1 MSAGEVAV
9 RAVIG
14 AVAGTAVAAAV
25 VPYLRQVRR
34 GRPRFLDGSR
44 STKPRNGR
52 KPDGMTDDPL
62 EFVAGAGSMPPGPS
76 HPPRSNA
83 AAARRKVAVTG
94 EVFAR
99 AAASISDP
107 DRVIVWRELTKE
119 SQPLR
124 VAYRWATSFGKL
136 FTLGVLFFVASVVAL
151 FGDYSPFFLV
161 AILTVS
167 AILVGL
173 PAVKLHRIAWQA
185 LNLSAGVYV
194 VALKGDDHVDE

>member
-14 AVAGTAVAAAV
+14 AVAGAAVVAAL
-25 VPYLRQVRR
+25 VPYLRHVRR
-34 GRPRFLDGSR
+34 DRARFLDEQQ

-52 KPDGMTDDPL
+52 KPEGMSGDPL
-62 EFVAGAGSMPPGPS
+62 EFVAGAGSVPPGLS

-83 AAARRKVAVTG
+83 ATARRKVANTG

-99 AAASISDP
+99 AAASIP
-107 DRVIVWRELTKE
+107 ERNRVIVWRELTEE
-119 SQPLR
+119 SRPFR
-124 VAYRWATSFGKL
+124 IAYRWATSFGKL
-136 FTLGVLFFVASVVAL
+136 FTLGMLFFAGSVVAL
-151 FGDYSPFFLV
+151 FGDYSPFFLF
-161 AILTVS
+161 ATLTVS

-194 VALKGDDHVDE
+194 VALKGEDHVDE